1 MEQLSKHIE
10 SLIFAAEHP
19 IHRVEIKTCL
29 ETLFETMLSDSDLER
44 AYAELTEKYRSD
56 HYVFE
61 IVEIAEGFRFLSKG
75 AYHPTIGAFLKQ
87 NAKKKLS
94 QSALET
100 LSVIAYKQ
108 PITKSEVEEIR
119 GVNCDYAVQKL
130 LEKELLAIAGRSDKA
145 GRPLLYSTSPKFMDY
160 FGIKSLK
167 DLPKPKE
174 FSASENEIGAKAE

>member
-1 MEQLSKHIE
+1 MEQLAKHIE

-19 IHRVEIKTCL
+19 IHRVEVKTCL
-29 ETLFETMLSDSDLER
+29 ETLFETMISESELEA

-56 HYVFE
+56 DYVFE

-75 AYHPTIGAFLKQ
+75 AYHATIGAYLKQ

-100 LSVIAYKQ
+100 LAVIAYKQ
-108 PITKSEVEEIR
+108 PITKSEVEQIR

-130 LEKELLAIAGRSDKA
+130 LEKELLAISGRSDAA
-145 GRPLLYSTSPKFMDY
+145 GRPLLYNTSPKFMDY

-174 FSASENEIGAKAE
+174 FAPLENEIGEKTA